1 MIRFGSRGEVLGTNS
16 QLRFMGLGNTP
27 TRITPAH
34 YEEDDI
40 NREEIRG
47 QGVLIRDFGKYPPDM
62 RNNLEKHGNEII
74 TKLQV
79 FRYPLKEVSFF
90 ARLASFNNL
99 TYDELYHLGLFING
113 KYILDKSTVWNFE
126 KKSIGVRKNL
136 TIMNVDTF
144 DYPMTINELLQKTE
158 ERIGKEAH
166 YNYKALS
173 TNCQYAVDSMLTTI
187 KGNNNKLRTF
197 VKQDMKEVA
206 KTLPSFSQTVLDL
219 GNKAGEIWNRL
230 LKGEGGE
237 DL

>member
-1 MIRFGSRGEVLGTNS
+1 MNDFKKFKVGSRGEVLGTQSN
-16 QLRFMGLGNTP
+16 RFGGSGLF
-27 TRITPAH
+27 
-34 YEEDDI
+34 
-40 NREEIRG
+40 
-47 QGVLIRDFGKYPPDM
+47 IRDFGKYPPSM
-62 RNNLEKHGNEII
+62 RSALSKHGDEII

-99 TYDELYHLGLFING
+99 TYDQLFHLGLIING

-126 KKSIGVRKNL
+126 KKAIGSRQNL
-136 TIMNVDTF
+136 SFMNVDTF

-158 ERIGKEAH
+158 QRIGKEAH

-187 KGNNNKLRTF
+187 KGNNDKLRTF
-197 VKQDMKEVA
+197 VKQDMKAVA
-206 KTLPSFSQTVLDL
+206 KSLPSFSQTVLDL

-230 LKGEGGE
+230 LKGEGE
-237 DL
+237 D